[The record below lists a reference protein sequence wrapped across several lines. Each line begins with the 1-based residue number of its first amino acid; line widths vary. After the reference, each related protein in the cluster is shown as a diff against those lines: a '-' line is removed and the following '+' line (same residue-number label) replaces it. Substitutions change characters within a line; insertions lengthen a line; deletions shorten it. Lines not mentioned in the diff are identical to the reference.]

1 MFHADSYLSKIIY
14 MVMIHYFSD
23 KIITYQAAPRKI
35 SANNSMDAQ
44 VSMPLAPLD
53 KKNSDIEQQQY
64 SKKNINTQEMLIFEK
79 ENGTNGLGILTH
91 DEDEDDVHDY
101 TGEHSDSSEEIN
113 NSSSDLKPNESN
125 GSISS
130 IIEPTDCMLSDT
142 AKVRSTEET
151 DSHFHEGESVNCE
164 TIEHKEPKKDNE
176 DGDED
181 LPTSPINPLVKNE
194 EVKNEDITKED
205 VKIEA
210 VKDEELVQ
218 KSSVKIGESERE
230 SCRGIDGSINLKKEV
245 LMNSLENS
253 PDPSSK
259 KMGNAVKVELK
270 PKPTLENL
278 SPLARLLHDIGLEMV
293 RQQVYK
299 GLIGIQLA
307 KDAENKLTDT
317 EKGQLVKLEEAHSKL
332 QSKNAAYTLRSNKK
346 CRCRTFSST
355 SRHALILHQE
365 YGFVRKSMHG
375 CCCCE
380 EYKTRWPSHF
390 ILHMKDVHSKIG
402 RLRKKMSPFR
412 CVYCPYEGKNQVKMD
427 AHLNAC
433 TKRFILSSNLQP
445 LPSECDIPLM
455 SKRKP
460 AALLPKPVAQPAR
473 TQQLMPQSIIAGSS
487 FSASPQ
493 FQPASDDHIITETTH
508 VCSLQPECFFV
519 GVYGRSLQSQW
530 FGCKSSP
537 FSNEV
542 GCSKPSHATSSGQ
555 QKSTSTVTM
564 KPKLQGENCELCGF
578 AVYSRE
584 ILWNHLKVAHK
595 VELNKASM
603 LAQDPVVCCDLCPS
617 KFWTYQ
623 GQVRH
628 SLLVHKRSMT
638 PSSQTSGF
646 VALCH
651 LCGESQTT
659 NPLSHL
665 SSRHNI
671 TLLDMYQARQCCIC
685 NKTMRT
691 GQAFQAHMVLY
702 HHDIFANKD
711 VLHTV
716 LQALSAARYLKRE
729 ESLQHTSKSPK
740 HPMPGQSVDG
750 RKHPMPGQSMD
761 GRKHPVLGQSMD
773 GRKHPMPGQSMDG
786 GTHPMPGQ
794 TMDGRKHPMPGQ
806 SMDGRKHPM
815 PGQSM
820 DGRKHPMPGQSMDG
834 KKNPMPGQSMD
845 GRKHPMPAHSID
857 GKKNPMPGQSMDDRK
872 RPTSG
877 QSVDG
882 KKMVHSRRPSVPA
895 PVTVSPPEPVV
906 EKKSAEEDKRELD
919 KLYED
924 LANIGRPILRSMRQ
938 KTPLSSSKR
947 SSSERGKRK
956 EDDSKD
962 DSEEPP
968 AKKTCVEK
976 LDFSN
981 SSVSASENNAIKE
994 TSDVH
999 LNEEVSAD

>member
-1 MFHADSYLSKIIY
+1 
-14 MVMIHYFSD
+14 
-23 KIITYQAAPRKI
+23 
-35 SANNSMDAQ
+35 MDAQ

-64 SKKNINTQEMLIFEK
+64 SKKNINTGEMLIFEK
-79 ENGTNGLGILTH
+79 ENGTNGLGIVTH
-91 DEDEDDVHDY
+91 DEDEDEVHDY
-101 TGEHSDSSEEIN
+101 NGEHSDSSEEIN

-142 AKVRSTEET
+142 VKVGNSEET
-151 DSHFHEGESVNCE
+151 GSHFQEEESENCE
-164 TIEHKEPKKDNE
+164 TIEHKEPEKDNE
-176 DGDED
+176 GGDED
-181 LPTSPINPLVKNE
+181 LPTSQINPLVKNE
-194 EVKNEDITKED
+194 DIKVEDVKNEDVKNENITNED
-205 VKIEA
+205 VKIED
-210 VKDEELVQ
+210 VKDKESVQ
-218 KSSVKIGESERE
+218 RSSVKISESEQE
-230 SCRGIDGSINLKKEV
+230 SCRGIDGILNLKKEV
-245 LMNSLENS
+245 LLNSKDNS

-259 KMGNAVKVELK
+259 KMGNAVKVDLK

-332 QSKNAAYTLRSNKK
+332 QSKNAAYSLRSNKK

-355 SRHALILHQE
+355 SRHPLVLHQE
-365 YGFVRKSMHG
+365 YGFVKKSMHG

-433 TKRFILSSNLQP
+433 TKRFILSCNLQP
-445 LPSECDIPLM
+445 LPSDCDIPLM

-460 AALLPKPVAQPAR
+460 VALLPKPVAQPAR
-473 TQQLMPQSIIAGSS
+473 NQQLMPQSIIAGSS
-487 FSASPQ
+487 SFSASPQ
-493 FQPASDDHIITETTH
+493 FSRPQMIT
-508 VCSLQPECFFV
+508 
-519 GVYGRSLQSQW
+519 
-530 FGCKSSP
+530 SSP
-537 FSNEV
+537 KQPMFVHSSPNASLLESMAEVFSRNGLDAKALLSATKLV
-542 GCSKPSHATSSGQ
+542 AAANGSHATSSGQ

-623 GQVRH
+623 GLVRH

-638 PSSQTSGF
+638 PSSQMSGF

-740 HPMPGQSVDG
+740 HPMPGQSMDGRKHPMPSQSMDGRKHPMPDQSMDGRKHPMPSQSMDGRKHPMPGQSTDG

-761 GRKHPVLGQSMD
+761 GRNHPMPGQSID
-773 GRKHPMPGQSMDG
+773 GRKHPMPGQS
-786 GTHPMPGQ
+786 T
-794 TMDGRKHPMPGQ
+794 
-806 SMDGRKHPM
+806 DGRKHPM

-834 KKNPMPGQSMD
+834 KKNPMPGQSVD
-845 GRKHPMPAHSID
+845 GRKH
-857 GKKNPMPGQSMDDRK
+857 
-872 RPTSG
+872 PTSG

-882 KKMVHSRRPSVPA
+882 KKVVHSRRPSVPA
-895 PVTVSPPEPVV
+895 PETVSPPEPVV

-938 KTPLSSSKR
+938 KTPPSSSKR
-947 SSSERGKRK
+947 SSGEREKRK
-956 EDDSKD
+956 NSNSKD
-962 DSEEPP
+962 DSEEPS

-976 LDFSN
+976 LDFGN
-981 SSVSASENNAIKE
+981 ASVSALENNAVEEIANV
-994 TSDVH
+994 D
-999 LNEEVSAD
+999 LNEEVKAD